1 MLGGADMLFG
11 SMNECFEDTAGIAP
25 SKSDDKIMWSL
36 APLLGKLSLNPMDD
50 INNIQVL
57 LQYRF

>member
-1 MLGGADMLFG
+1 MLFG